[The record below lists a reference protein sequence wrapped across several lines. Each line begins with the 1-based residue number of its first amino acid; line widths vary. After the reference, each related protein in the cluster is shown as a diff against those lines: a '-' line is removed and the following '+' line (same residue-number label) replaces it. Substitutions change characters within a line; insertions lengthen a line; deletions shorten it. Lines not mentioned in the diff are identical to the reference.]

1 MAEVGAPPLPLP
13 PPHFPPALPPPPPR
27 SIPLPPNHL
36 DTLKTVLQLLGN
48 FCGGG
53 RQQQQ
58 AVWDRC
64 FPGTFSRI
72 AAAGGAAGRAA
83 GVRSALCMVLF
94 TCVHSPAS
102 SIDPWLSLLLERLC
116 LRGSFFKP
124 LFTGLGREG
133 ETEREGEEGE
143 QEKGGG
149 DGKREERSSLTQ
161 LDGGRC
167 RWEQAG
173 LLWGVWGALAA
184 VAEAQGVSAGVGGG
198 AKGESEESE
207 ESEEKGGKVAKEGKG
222 EEQKKGEQGESFP
235 LVGSGSLNYLL
246 TVCRGAAR
254 AVARAQAQGLLLSP
268 GNQQCVAGDSTQGDD
283 LLREWGL
290 WAVRNLLEGN
300 PENAADVTALE
311 VRGGARTEGLREMG
325 LAVEVD
331 ERSGRPKLRNIGVD
345 GK

>member
-1 MAEVGAPPLPLP
+1 MGGARASAAAAGLAGGSE
-13 PPHFPPALPPPPPR
+13 PAGRLGGQSGRVPE
-27 SIPLPPNHL
+27 
-36 DTLKTVLQLLGN
+36 LLGN

-94 TCVHSPAS
+94 TCVRTNQKAAPDLGGSAEGVDLVGRVLRGEMGKWRMSGERGDGDGGREEEVEEEGLGEWEEREEGWGWLPPNPHDHDSPAS

-207 ESEEKGGKVAKEGKG
+207 ES
-222 EEQKKGEQGESFP
+222 
-235 LVGSGSLNYLL
+235 
-246 TVCRGAAR
+246 
-254 AVARAQAQGLLLSP
+254 
-268 GNQQCVAGDSTQGDD
+268 
-283 LLREWGL
+283 
-290 WAVRNLLEGN
+290 N